1 MRVTVGIPFFNN
13 EKTLLDAIKS
23 VFCQTFQDWEL
34 ILIDDGSSD
43 NSLNIARRIKDPRVR
58 LISDGVNKGLSA
70 RLNQI
75 ALLAKGEYIARMDA
89 DDIMHPNRLQKQVE
103 FLDAHPD
110 VDFVATATY
119 IIDDRNQVTGK
130 RGDIIRGDIMSNI
143 STKDV
148 LRRPSIAHPTITG
161 RTVWFR
167 NNPYDPLFGR
177 AQDLELWC
185 RTFGR
190 VQAAILSEPLFFYRE
205 LGSFNISKYIASKKK
220 VMKIITKYGPSIVGY
235 LGTFSLLSEEW
246 MKCIIYKIFTLL
258 GLEQILICRRSKA
271 ISDKEKEMAEKVI
284 SDILS
289 TSVPGINQA

>member
-1 MRVTVGIPFFNN
+1 MRVSVGIPFFNN

-43 NSLNIARRIKDPRVR
+43 NSLNIARRIRDPRVR
-58 LISDGVNKGLSA
+58 LISDSVNCGLSA

-89 DDIMHPNRLQKQVE
+89 DDIMHPDRLQKQVE
-103 FLDAHPD
+103 FLDTHPD

-130 RGDIIRGDIMSNI
+130 RDDIISNI
-143 STKDV
+143 SAKDV
-148 LRRPSIAHPTITG
+148 LRRTPFAHPTITG
-161 RTVWFR
+161 RTAWFR
-167 NNPYDPLFGR
+167 NNPYDPLFVR
-177 AQDLELWC
+177 AQDRELWC

-190 VQAAILSEPLFFYRE
+190 AQAAILPEPLFFYRE
-205 LGSFNISKYIASKKK
+205 LGSFNISKYIASKKTD
-220 VMKIITKYGPSIVGY
+220 MKIITKYGPSIVGY
-235 LGTFSLLSEEW
+235 LGTFSLLCKEG
-246 MKCIIYKIFTLL
+246 MKCILYNIFTLI

-289 TSVPGINQA
+289 TSVPGIDQA

>member
-34 ILIDDGSSD
+34 ILVDDGSSD
-43 NSLNIARRIKDPRVR
+43 NSLNIARRIRDPRVR
-58 LISDGVNKGLSA
+58 LISDSVNCGLSA

-89 DDIMHPNRLQKQVE
+89 DDIMHPDRLQKQVE
-103 FLDAHPD
+103 FLDTHPD

-119 IIDDRNQVTGK
+119 IIDDQNQVTGK
-130 RGDIIRGDIMSNI
+130 RGNIISNI
-143 STKDV
+143 SAKDV
-148 LRRPSIAHPTITG
+148 LRCSPFAHPTITG

-167 NNPYDPLFGR
+167 SNPYDPLFVR
-177 AQDLELWC
+177 AQDRELWC

-190 VQAAILSEPLFFYRE
+190 AQAAILPEPLFFYRE

-220 VMKIITKYGPSIVGY
+220 DMKIITKYGPSIVGY
-235 LGTFSLLSEEW
+235 LGTSSLLCEEG
-246 MKCIIYKIFTLL
+246 MKCIIYKIFTLI
-258 GLEQILICRRSKA
+258 GLEHILICRRSKA

>member
-1 MRVTVGIPFFNN
+1 MRVSVGIPFFNN

-43 NSLNIARRIKDPRVR
+43 NSLNIARRIRDPRVR
-58 LISDGVNKGLSA
+58 LISDSVNCGLSA

-89 DDIMHPNRLQKQVE
+89 DDIMHPDRLQKQVE
-103 FLDAHPD
+103 FLDTHPD

-130 RGDIIRGDIMSNI
+130 RDDIISNI
-143 STKDV
+143 SAKDV
-148 LRRPSIAHPTITG
+148 LRRTPFAHPTITG
-161 RTVWFR
+161 RTAWFR
-167 NNPYDPLFGR
+167 NNPYDPLFVR
-177 AQDLELWC
+177 AQDRELWC

-190 VQAAILSEPLFFYRE
+190 AQAAILPEPLYFCTEF
-205 LGSFNISKYIASKKK
+205 GSFNISKYIASKKTD
-220 VMKIITKYGPSIVGY
+220 MKIITKYGPSIVGY
-235 LGTFSLLSEEW
+235 LGTSSLLCKEW
-246 MKCIIYKIFTLL
+246 MKCIIYKIFTLI

-289 TSVPGINQA
+289 ISVPGIDQT